1 MFAVI
6 RTGGKQYRVAAEDVI
21 KVEKVKGDP
30 GEIVQFGEV
39 LVVGGDDVTL
49 GVPTIAGASVAAE
62 VLEQGRGAK
71 VIAFKKRRRKNS
83 RRKRGHRQEF
93 TLLRVTEILTDG
105 AKPTVTARPKPE
117 PKPKPV
123 VTRARRRRRARRE
136 PGAEGQGR
144 QEAEAGR
151 KKADKKPAKKAERRR
166 TSRNRAPRARR
177 SDDFVTKLDY
187 ITGDERP
194 DVQGPATMAHK
205 KAGGSSRNGRDSN
218 SQRLGLKIFGGEQV
232 LAGNII
238 ARQRGTKWHPGT
250 NVGLGKDHT
259 LFALTHGRVEFRTKA
274 KGRIFV
280 SVLPM
285 TEAAAE

>member
-49 GVPTIAGASVAAE
+49 GVPTVAGASVAAE

-117 PKPKPV
+117 PKPKPAV
-123 VTRARRRRRARRE
+123 
-136 PGAEGQGR
+136 AETDDGD
-144 QEAEAGR
+144 ESDESAAP
-151 KKADKKPAKKAERRR
+151 KAKAAKKPARKPAARKVDKPKSGRKGKK
-166 TSRNRAPRARR
+166 
-177 SDDFVTKLDY
+177 K
-187 ITGDERP
+187 
-194 DVQGPATMAHK
+194 
-205 KAGGSSRNGRDSN
+205 
-218 SQRLGLKIFGGEQV
+218 
-232 LAGNII
+232 
-238 ARQRGTKWHPGT
+238 
-250 NVGLGKDHT
+250 
-259 LFALTHGRVEFRTKA
+259 
-274 KGRIFV
+274 
-280 SVLPM
+280 
-285 TEAAAE
+285 

>member
-49 GVPTIAGASVAAE
+49 GVPTVAGASVAAE

-83 RRKRGHRQEF
+83 RRRRGHRQEF

-117 PKPKPV
+117 PKPKPAV
-123 VTRARRRRRARRE
+123 AETDDGDESDESAAPKAKAAKKPARKPA
-136 PGAEGQGR
+136 A
-144 QEAEAGR
+144 
-151 KKADKKPAKKAERRR
+151 KKADKPKSGGKGKK
-166 TSRNRAPRARR
+166 
-177 SDDFVTKLDY
+177 K
-187 ITGDERP
+187 
-194 DVQGPATMAHK
+194 
-205 KAGGSSRNGRDSN
+205 
-218 SQRLGLKIFGGEQV
+218 
-232 LAGNII
+232 
-238 ARQRGTKWHPGT
+238 
-250 NVGLGKDHT
+250 
-259 LFALTHGRVEFRTKA
+259 
-274 KGRIFV
+274 
-280 SVLPM
+280 
-285 TEAAAE
+285 